1 MTGTHWMPPDIGGDI
16 LSEATRLDAAEAVAI
31 HVRPEVHALI
41 CRQAGADPD
50 TNSAGDSPYSN
61 IAAARQATRTPV
73 FAPGADVPG
82 IDGCAVGS
90 RQDWRHHPAA
100 L

>member
-1 MTGTHWMPPDIGGDI
+1 MPPDIGGDI

-50 TNSAGDSPYSN
+50 TNSAGDSPCTYAG
-61 IAAARQATRTPV
+61 IRLVVDGGIPVLPGYEIHRAVPALRGTATTGPRSV
-73 FAPGADVPG
+73 DRL
-82 IDGCAVGS
+82 S
-90 RQDWRHHPAA
+90 RPA
-100 L
+100 